1 VDLQHSFSVPIG
13 IEQAWEA
20 FTDIERIA
28 PCLPGAAITSVDGD
42 EFTGTAKVKLGPI
55 SLQYAGKGTWVSRD
69 QSTYSAVI
77 EAQGKDKRGNGTA
90 GATISAH
97 LEPDGSSTRVVVDT
111 ELKITGRPAQ
121 FGRGVI
127 QDVGGKLLDQFA
139 ACLATRL
146 AEPASGSAPAPAAAL
161 EGAPADTTT
170 SAGAGTAA
178 PAGGSGSSSEAGGST
193 ASTTPREGPGP
204 VPAGGSAE
212 ASGDGSSAGQGAAD
226 AGGGEAWP
234 SRTGEAYPGPQDSS
248 AGSHGTSRS
257 GGGVQG
263 AGGST
268 SSPGSASSS
277 AEPVELDL
285 GGVVGPVLL
294 KRLAPVAIGVVVLVL
309 LIRRLR
315 R

>member
-1 VDLQHSFSVPIG
+1 VELQHSFSVPIG
-13 IEQAWEA
+13 IEEAWEA

-69 QSTYSAVI
+69 RDAYSAVI

-97 LEPDGSSTRVVVDT
+97 LEPEGTSTRVVVDT

-139 ACLATRL
+139 ACLVTRL
-146 AEPASGSAPAPAAAL
+146 VEPATVG
-161 EGAPADTTT
+161 ADTG
-170 SAGAGTAA
+170 SPAGTA
-178 PAGGSGSSSEAGGST
+178 
-193 ASTTPREGPGP
+193 TPEGPGP
-204 VPAGGSAE
+204 VPAATPAASSAT
-212 ASGDGSSAGQGAAD
+212 APDDGS
-226 AGGGEAWP
+226 
-234 SRTGEAYPGPQDSS
+234 AYPGPAAPASS
-248 AGSHGTSRS
+248 TADATAAG
-257 GGGVQG
+257 VAAG
-263 AGGST
+263 AGRPTSYPGPAT
-268 SSPGSASSS
+268 QAAQSSP
-277 AEPVELDL
+277 EPVELDL

-294 KRLAPVAIGVVVLVL
+294 KRLAPVAAAVVALVL
-309 LIRRLR
+309 LVRRLR

>member
-1 VDLQHSFSVPIG
+1 MDLQHTFTVPIG
-13 IEQAWEA
+13 IDAAWEA

-69 QSTYSAVI
+69 RDAYSAVI

-97 LEPDGSSTRVVVDT
+97 LEPDGESTRVVVDT

-127 QDVGGKLLDQFA
+127 SEVGSKLLDQFA

-146 AEPASGSAPAPAAAL
+146 VEPASAEVGAADVKAADVTPALVQPAEGDAAAQ
-161 EGAPADTTT
+161 
-170 SAGAGTAA
+170 
-178 PAGGSGSSSEAGGST
+178 
-193 ASTTPREGPGP
+193 EGPGP
-204 VPAGGSAE
+204 VAAARTTEPVTAPGSTTAPE
-212 ASGDGSSAGQGAAD
+212 PTAASSGPVPQGA
-226 AGGGEAWP
+226 
-234 SRTGEAYPGPQDSS
+234 
-248 AGSHGTSRS
+248 TS
-257 GGGVQG
+257 
-263 AGGST
+263 
-268 SSPGSASSS
+268 
-277 AEPVELDL
+277 EPAELDL

-294 KRLAPVAIGVVVLVL
+294 KRLVPVGLGLLVL
-309 LIRRLR
+309 ALLLRRLR
-315 R
+315 RR

>member
-1 VDLQHSFSVPIG
+1 VDLQHTFSVPIG
-13 IEQAWEA
+13 VEEAWEA

-97 LEPDGSSTRVVVDT
+97 LEPEGDATRVVVDT

-146 AEPASGSAPAPAAAL
+146 AEPAAEPAAAAAPSTPAEATAGAAPAAPSL
-161 EGAPADTTT
+161 PA
-170 SAGAGTAA
+170 
-178 PAGGSGSSSEAGGST
+178 EA
-193 ASTTPREGPGP
+193 PGP
-204 VPAGGSAE
+204 VPATSAVT
-212 ASGDGSSAGQGAAD
+212 ASTA
-226 AGGGEAWP
+226 P
-234 SRTGEAYPGPQDSS
+234 
-248 AGSHGTSRS
+248 
-257 GGGVQG
+257 
-263 AGGST
+263 
-268 SSPGSASSS
+268 ASQS

-294 KRLAPVAIGVVVLVL
+294 KRLAPVGAALLAVL
-309 LIRRLR
+309 LLVRRLR
-315 R
+315 RR

>member
-1 VDLQHSFSVPIG
+1 MDLQHTFSVPIG
-13 IEQAWEA
+13 VEQAWEA

-97 LEPDGSSTRVVVDT
+97 LEPEGDATRVVVDT

-146 AEPASGSAPAPAAAL
+146 AEPAAEPAAAAAPPTQAEAAASAGPSTPSAPAQA
-161 EGAPADTTT
+161 
-170 SAGAGTAA
+170 
-178 PAGGSGSSSEAGGST
+178 
-193 ASTTPREGPGP
+193 PGP
-204 VPAGGSAE
+204 VPATA
-212 ASGDGSSAGQGAAD
+212 
-226 AGGGEAWP
+226 
-234 SRTGEAYPGPQDSS
+234 
-248 AGSHGTSRS
+248 
-257 GGGVQG
+257 
-263 AGGST
+263 
-268 SSPGSASSS
+268 SASTAPSSHS

-294 KRLAPVAIGVVVLVL
+294 KRLAPVGAALLAVL
-309 LIRRLR
+309 LLVRRLR
-315 R
+315 RR

>member
-1 VDLQHSFSVPIG
+1 VELQHSFSVPIG
-13 IEQAWEA
+13 IEEAWEA

-69 QSTYSAVI
+69 RDAYSAVI

-97 LEPDGSSTRVVVDT
+97 LESDGTSTRVVVDT

-139 ACLATRL
+139 ACLVTRL
-146 AEPASGSAPAPAAAL
+146 VEPAAVG
-161 EGAPADTTT
+161 ADTG
-170 SAGAGTAA
+170 SPAGTA
-178 PAGGSGSSSEAGGST
+178 
-193 ASTTPREGPGP
+193 TPEGPGP
-204 VPAGGSAE
+204 VPTATAA
-212 ASGDGSSAGQGAAD
+212 ASPATAPGDGS
-226 AGGGEAWP
+226 
-234 SRTGEAYPGPQDSS
+234 AYPGPT
-248 AGSHGTSRS
+248 A
-257 GGGVQG
+257 
-263 AGGST
+263 
-268 SSPGSASSS
+268 PGSATADGTRAGDGAAAGVPTSYPGPATQAAQSSP
-277 AEPVELDL
+277 EPVELDL

-294 KRLAPVAIGVVVLVL
+294 KRLAPVAVALVALVL
-309 LIRRLR
+309 LVRRLR
-315 R
+315 RR

>member
-1 VDLQHSFSVPIG
+1 MDLKHSFSVPIG
-13 IEQAWEA
+13 VEEAWAA

-97 LEPDGSSTRVVVDT
+97 LEPEGDATRVVVDT

-146 AEPASGSAPAPAAAL
+146 AEPAVEPAAA
-161 EGAPADTTT
+161 
-170 SAGAGTAA
+170 AA
-178 PAGGSGSSSEAGGST
+178 PATQVASAGPSTPSVPAEA
-193 ASTTPREGPGP
+193 PGP
-204 VPAGGSAE
+204 VPATASVPASATP
-212 ASGDGSSAGQGAAD
+212 SS
-226 AGGGEAWP
+226 
-234 SRTGEAYPGPQDSS
+234 
-248 AGSHGTSRS
+248 H
-257 GGGVQG
+257 
-263 AGGST
+263 
-268 SSPGSASSS
+268 S

-294 KRLAPVAIGVVVLVL
+294 KRLAPVGAALLAVL
-309 LIRRLR
+309 LLVRRLR
-315 R
+315 RR

>member
-1 VDLQHSFSVPIG
+1 VDLQHTFSVPIG
-13 IEQAWEA
+13 VEEAWEA

-97 LEPDGSSTRVVVDT
+97 LEPDGDATRVVVDT

-146 AEPASGSAPAPAAAL
+146 AEPAAEPAAAAAPSTQAEATAGAAPAAPSL
-161 EGAPADTTT
+161 P
-170 SAGAGTAA
+170 
-178 PAGGSGSSSEAGGST
+178 SEA
-193 ASTTPREGPGP
+193 PGP
-204 VPAGGSAE
+204 VPAA
-212 ASGDGSSAGQGAAD
+212 ASVTASTAPA
-226 AGGGEAWP
+226 
-234 SRTGEAYPGPQDSS
+234 
-248 AGSHGTSRS
+248 SH
-257 GGGVQG
+257 
-263 AGGST
+263 
-268 SSPGSASSS
+268 S
-277 AEPVELDL
+277 AEPAELDL

-294 KRLAPVAIGVVVLVL
+294 KRLAPVGAALLAVL
-309 LIRRLR
+309 LLVRRLR
-315 R
+315 RR

>member
-1 VDLQHSFSVPIG
+1 VQLQHSFSVPIG
-13 IEQAWEA
+13 VEEAWEA

-69 QSTYSAVI
+69 PATYSAVI

-97 LEPDGSSTRVVVDT
+97 LEPEGTSTRVVVDT

-139 ACLATRL
+139 ACLVTRL
-146 AEPASGSAPAPAAAL
+146 VEPATVGADAGSA
-161 EGAPADTTT
+161 T
-170 SAGAGTAA
+170 S
-178 PAGGSGSSSEAGGST
+178 
-193 ASTTPREGPGP
+193 EGPGP
-204 VPAGGSAE
+204 VPAATPAAAATTATDEGSASPGATSPA
-212 ASGDGSSAGQGAAD
+212 ASTVGGTSAGDQ
-226 AGGGEAWP
+226 AGVGRP
-234 SRTGEAYPGPQDSS
+234 
-248 AGSHGTSRS
+248 
-257 GGGVQG
+257 
-263 AGGST
+263 T
-268 SSPGSASSS
+268 SSPGPATHAAQSPS
-277 AEPVELDL
+277 EPVELDL

-294 KRLAPVAIGVVVLVL
+294 KRLAPVGAALLALVL
-309 LIRRLR
+309 LVRRLR
-315 R
+315 RH

>member
-1 VDLQHSFSVPIG
+1 VDLQHTFSVPIG
-13 IEQAWEA
+13 VEEAWEA

-97 LEPDGSSTRVVVDT
+97 LEPDGDATRVVVDT

-146 AEPASGSAPAPAAAL
+146 AEPAAEPAAAAAPSTQAEATAGAAPAAPSL
-161 EGAPADTTT
+161 P
-170 SAGAGTAA
+170 
-178 PAGGSGSSSEAGGST
+178 SEA
-193 ASTTPREGPGP
+193 PGP
-204 VPAGGSAE
+204 VPAA
-212 ASGDGSSAGQGAAD
+212 ASVTASTA
-226 AGGGEAWP
+226 P
-234 SRTGEAYPGPQDSS
+234 V
-248 AGSHGTSRS
+248 SH
-257 GGGVQG
+257 
-263 AGGST
+263 
-268 SSPGSASSS
+268 S
-277 AEPVELDL
+277 AEPAELDL

-294 KRLAPVAIGVVVLVL
+294 KRLAPVGAALLAVL
-309 LIRRLR
+309 LLVRRLR
-315 R
+315 RR

>member
-1 VDLQHSFSVPIG
+1 VELQHTFSVPIG
-13 IEQAWEA
+13 IEEAWEA

-69 QSTYSAVI
+69 RDAYSAVI

-97 LEPDGSSTRVVVDT
+97 LEREGTSTRVVVDT

-146 AEPASGSAPAPAAAL
+146 VEPAPADADTAAQSASATAAPGRVADG
-161 EGAPADTTT
+161 GAPAATSGTGSSPSTTT
-170 SAGAGTAA
+170 
-178 PAGGSGSSSEAGGST
+178 
-193 ASTTPREGPGP
+193 TTN
-204 VPAGGSAE
+204 
-212 ASGDGSSAGQGAAD
+212 
-226 AGGGEAWP
+226 
-234 SRTGEAYPGPQDSS
+234 
-248 AGSHGTSRS
+248 
-257 GGGVQG
+257 
-263 AGGST
+263 GGST
-268 SSPGSASSS
+268 SYPGPATRAAQTAPSSP
-277 AEPVELDL
+277 EPVELDL

-294 KRLAPVAIGVVVLVL
+294 KRLAPVGLALLALLLLV
-309 LIRRLR
+309 RRLR
-315 R
+315 RH

>member
-1 VDLQHSFSVPIG
+1 VDLQHTFTVPIG
-13 IEQAWEA
+13 IDEAWDA

-69 QSTYSAVI
+69 RDAYSAVI

-146 AEPASGSAPAPAAAL
+146 AEPASGGAPVPAAATD
-161 EGAPADTTT
+161 GAPADTST

-212 ASGDGSSAGQGAAD
+212 ASGDGSSAGQGAAG
-226 AGGGEAWP
+226 ARGEAWP

-248 AGSHGTSRS
+248 AASHGSSRS
-257 GGGVQG
+257 VGGVQG

-268 SSPGSASSS
+268 SSSGSASSN

>member
-1 VDLQHSFSVPIG
+1 MDLQHSFSVPIG
-13 IEQAWEA
+13 VEEAWAA

-97 LEPDGSSTRVVVDT
+97 LEPDGTSTRVVVDT

-146 AEPASGSAPAPAAAL
+146 AEPAVD
-161 EGAPADTTT
+161 E
-170 SAGAGTAA
+170 TAA
-178 PAGGSGSSSEAGGST
+178 TGPASEAAGQGV
-193 ASTTPREGPGP
+193 TPEGPGP
-204 VPAGGSAE
+204 VPVAPAE
-212 ASGDGSSAGQGAAD
+212 KPARPAA
-226 AGGGEAWP
+226 APATP
-234 SRTGEAYPGPQDSS
+234 AP
-248 AGSHGTSRS
+248 
-257 GGGVQG
+257 
-263 AGGST
+263 
-268 SSPGSASSS
+268 
-277 AEPVELDL
+277 EPVELDL

-294 KRLAPVAIGVVVLVL
+294 KRLAPVAAGLVAL
-309 LIRRLR
+309 LLLVRRLR
-315 R
+315 RR